1 MSREIDK
8 RRFDFTMK
16 RMKVNG
22 WRRGRGGGA
31 LMLRQ
36 ADVPS
41 YSLPWKSGSGC
52 KAEARE
58 SEEAVEL

>member
-1 MSREIDK
+1 
-8 RRFDFTMK
+8 
-16 RMKVNG
+16 
-22 WRRGRGGGA
+22 
-31 LMLRQ
+31 MLRQ